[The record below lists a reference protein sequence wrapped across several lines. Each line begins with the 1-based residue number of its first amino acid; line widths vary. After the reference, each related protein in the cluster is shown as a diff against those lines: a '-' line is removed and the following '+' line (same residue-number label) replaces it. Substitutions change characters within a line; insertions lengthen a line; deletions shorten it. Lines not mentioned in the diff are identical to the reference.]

1 MNHAVCLFQ
10 VDQTLLHKLE
20 AVCEEAIGGP
30 SWGSALEP
38 EVIANLGKYRKYN
51 SSSLRD
57 LLRVIRNKHNH
68 FREMPPDLQQRLGAL
83 PEGFLRCCPCVCLS
97 VCLPAC
103 LPACLCLSS
112 ACLPASL
119 CLSVCPSV
127 CLSGWLSV
135 CLSALHC
142 SSCMTS
148 FSCICCCLFWH
159 YATQQLM

>member
-68 FREMPPDLQQRLGAL
+68 FREMPSDLQQRLGAL

-97 VCLPAC
+97 VCLSVYLSVCLSAC
-103 LPACLCLSS
+103 LPACMSVPVV
-112 ACLPASL
+112 CLPACISV

-148 FSCICCCLFWH
+148 FS
-159 YATQQLM
+159 